1 MNLMNRERRVSSKTD
16 RIINCNLSV
25 IGYENVKWETF
36 RPLCTPYKVISSIL
50 QILIECTQIVRVWL
64 LNLLPPFER
73 IKINAKNY
81 NNISFEYRFDIF
93 KVAMNSWENYLSMER
108 RTSDKGE
115 KRKWKIK
122 VRDRLCDIVIWKLDS
137 IINSKCYIFQIGR
150 SKVPSCEIEFQ
161 F

>member
-93 KVAMNSWENYLSMER
+93 KVLAMNSWVNYLSMER
-108 RTSDKGE
+108 RTGDKRV

-122 VRDRLCDIVIWKLDS
+122 VRDRLLLFENWIRL
-137 IINSKCYIFQIGR
+137 
-150 SKVPSCEIEFQ
+150 
-161 F
+161 